1 MNHINTSSF
10 ALGVS
15 HLAHLRYAFGG
26 PVGCAQLKQTPADFQ
41 VEEILSYPL
50 TGQGEHLWLWVE
62 KVGQNTDWV
71 AQQLAKLANIR
82 LRDIGFA
89 GLKDRHGITRQWFSL
104 YLPGQVDPEWAQW
117 QIEGVRILS
126 STRHQRKL
134 QIGGLK
140 GNRFIIRL
148 REVTAD
154 PAQLDARL
162 QQMAGAGVPNYFGPQ
177 RFGRN
182 EHNLVMAQRLF
193 SGELTRLRPAQRS
206 LYISAARSFLFNQV
220 LAERVRQGSWNQ
232 ACSGDVFQL
241 EGSSKWFADDNSA
254 DLAQRVLEY
263 DLHPTGPLVGVE
275 PSPAT
280 LGALQLET
288 GVLQDY
294 QAWCQGL
301 CDLRLKTDR
310 RALRLKAQAVSW
322 HWVQEAEQ
330 SMPDL
335 VIQFELAAGQ
345 YATVWLREAVELV
358 E

>member
-1 MNHINTSSF
+1 MSHI
-10 ALGVS
+10 AQLP
-15 HLAHLRYAFGG
+15 YAFGG
-26 PVGCAQLKQTPADFQ
+26 PLGCAQFKQQLADFQ

-62 KVGQNTDWV
+62 KAGQNTDWV

-134 QIGGLK
+134 QTGGLK

-154 PAQLDARL
+154 PVQLDARL
-162 QQMAGAGVPNYFGPQ
+162 QQIATAGVPNYYGPQ

-193 SGELTRLRPAQRS
+193 AGELTRLRPAQRS

-220 LAERVRQGSWNQ
+220 LAERVRQANWNQ

-241 EGSSKWFADDNSA
+241 EGSTKWFVDDGSA

-280 LGALQLET
+280 LDALQLET

-301 CDLRLKTDR
+301 ISLGLKTDR
-310 RALRLKAQAVSW
+310 RALRMMVKELCWSW
-322 HWVQEAEQ
+322 LSVDKQLRH
-330 SMPDL
+330 DL
-335 VIQFELAAGQ
+335 NIAFELKAGQ
-345 YATVWLREAVELV
+345 YATSLLRELIQSY
-358 E
+358 